1 MEAIVYSNLVIYT
14 CIYLYSFYICILG
27 TSLCKRLIK
36 IIRKITHK
44 KEYISKKKL
53 FFYESCTS
61 TESQDVTRCI
71 YINHIYIYIIDY
83 SILILKA
90 KNEHNLRYCQEQKT
104 GFGFHLSGWLA
115 GTETHCD

>member
-44 KEYISKKKL
+44 KEYISKKNYFL
-53 FFYESCTS
+53 
-61 TESQDVTRCI
+61 
-71 YINHIYIYIIDY
+71 
-83 SILILKA
+83 
-90 KNEHNLRYCQEQKT
+90 
-104 GFGFHLSGWLA
+104 
-115 GTETHCD
+115 